1 MYRARE
7 REMIGSTSGGLIS
20 VVDVGEVVVV
30 ESVSVPSTA
39 PAPVPVVTG
48 GTDDAGKAFR
58 SLSVPAPKINTS
70 SPLAQLGTASSS
82 LAFCSFCA

>member
-20 VVDVGEVVVV
+20 VVEVGGVVV
-30 ESVSVPSTA
+30 ESVSVASTA
-39 PAPVPVVTG
+39 PAPVPVVDG
-48 GTDDAGKAFR
+48 GIDDAGKAFK

-70 SPLAQLGTASSS
+70 NPLAQLGTASSS

>member
-20 VVDVGEVVVV
+20 VVEVGGVVV

-39 PAPVPVVTG
+39 TVPVDACG
-48 GTDDAGKAFR
+48 IDDAGKAFK

-70 SPLAQLGTASSS
+70 NPLAQLGTASSS

>member
-20 VVDVGEVVVV
+20 VVDVAGVVV
-30 ESVSVPSTA
+30 ESVSAPSTA
-39 PAPVPVVTG
+39 TVPVAVPDE
-48 GTDDAGKAFR
+48 DDPTGKAFK
-58 SLSVPAPKINTS
+58 SLSVPAPRTNTS
-70 SPLAQLGTASSS
+70 SPLAQLGTASNS

>member
-20 VVDVGEVVVV
+20 IVDADVVVVV
-30 ESVSVPSTA
+30 ESVSVASTA
-39 PAPVPVVTG
+39 PAPVPVVDG
-48 GTDDAGKAFR
+48 GIEDAGKAFK
-58 SLSVPAPKINTS
+58 SLSVPAPRINTS
-70 SPLAQLGTASSS
+70 SPLAQLGTASNS

>member
-20 VVDVGEVVVV
+20 VVEVGGVVV

-39 PAPVPVVTG
+39 TVPVATG
-48 GTDDAGKAFR
+48 GGIDDPGKAFK
-58 SLSVPAPKINTS
+58 SLSVPAPRINTS
-70 SPLAQLGTASSS
+70 SPLAQLGTASNS

>member
-20 VVDVGEVVVV
+20 VVDADVVVV
-30 ESVSVPSTA
+30 ESVSVASA
-39 PAPVPVVTG
+39 VVVVAVPDE
-48 GTDDAGKAFR
+48 DDPAGKAFK

-70 SPLAQLGTASSS
+70 NPLAQVGTASIS
-82 LAFCSFCA
+82 LAFCSLCA